1 MIELSRCRTSSRRQK
16 LLYPRKRRYTGQP
29 LRGYRSPKTARDPR
43 YRPLKTIKIRGNE
56 RLSGQPLFDLGRQ
69 TAKGFAEPVE
79 AFAIEGGE
87 IREVDG
93 QREQCRG
100 HDSGEPL
107 RGRARCRITDQHA
120 TRRLCHPGAAR
131 DLRRRLS
138 RPFFRGG
145 TIVLS
150 MFSV

>member
-79 AFAIEGGE
+79 AFAVEGGE
-87 IREVDG
+87 YCG
-93 QREQCRG
+93 
-100 HDSGEPL
+100 
-107 RGRARCRITDQHA
+107 
-120 TRRLCHPGAAR
+120 
-131 DLRRRLS
+131 
-138 RPFFRGG
+138 FRF
-145 TIVLS
+145 
-150 MFSV
+150 MFSAGRE

>member
-1 MIELSRCRTSSRRQK
+1 K

-43 YRPLKTIKIRGNE
+43 YRPLKTLKIRGNE
-56 RLSGQPLFDLGRQ
+56 RLSGQPLFDLGPQ

-79 AFAIEGGE
+79 TFAVEGGE

-93 QREQCRG
+93 QGGQCLG

-107 RGRARCRITDQHA
+107 RGRARRRITDQHA
-120 TRRLCHPGAAR
+120 TRRLRHPGAAR

-145 TIVLS
+145 NNGKHGSRDALGAAQIAGSDQT
-150 MFSV
+150 

>member
-1 MIELSRCRTSSRRQK
+1 MQGRRSGVSSALAHIRPLQPTGARNAIPQPTSATKTRKVGRSHRNLSGPALPIPLKNRPLWMRTSSRRQK

-79 AFAIEGGE
+79 AFAVEGGE
-87 IREVDG
+87 IREVDY
-93 QREQCRG
+93 
-100 HDSGEPL
+100 
-107 RGRARCRITDQHA
+107 
-120 TRRLCHPGAAR
+120 
-131 DLRRRLS
+131 
-138 RPFFRGG
+138 
-145 TIVLS
+145 
-150 MFSV
+150 